1 MKMDFFKDISIKS
14 EEKDSVNKFM
24 LNINSG
30 ITKTLDINEENKKE
44 LKKHEDFFNKLG
56 YVLTDKSCERISI
69 LIHYIQSGIPA
80 LIEGPTG
87 TSKTRTTLIACE
99 YINKILNKN
108 KEKDSLLRFNL
119 SAELK
124 LTIYYLS
131 LPEIKILL
139 LD

>member
-1 MKMDFFKDISIKS
+1 M
-14 EEKDSVNKFM
+14 
-24 LNINSG
+24 
-30 ITKTLDINEENKKE
+30 
-44 LKKHEDFFNKLG
+44 
-56 YVLTDKSCERISI
+56 TDKSCERISM
-69 LIHYIQSGIPA
+69 LIHYIQSGIPV